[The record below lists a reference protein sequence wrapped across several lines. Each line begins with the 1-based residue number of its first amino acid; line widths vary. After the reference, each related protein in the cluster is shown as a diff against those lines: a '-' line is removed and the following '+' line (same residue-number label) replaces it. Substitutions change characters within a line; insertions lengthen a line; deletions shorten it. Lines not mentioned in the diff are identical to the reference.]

1 MVPFKDS
8 LKKRL
13 PFGNLKSRH
22 AIAVVLSYL
31 GTTLEVYPLLQKISH
46 TTRAYIF
53 NEKGLKGFLE
63 QASFT
68 AWVMRLGNKGKLD
81 EAAGNVRVE
90 VQKLFKDRTIE
101 QQLEHARKYI
111 PGLYVSYMNYI
122 EDEEK
127 AEACMDYCKT
137 YRVSSP
143 NYSLYI

>member
-1 MVPFKDS
+1 MPKEVSKKEATNVNDSIDVMVPFKDS
-8 LKKRL
+8 LKKLL

-81 EAAGNVRVE
+81 EAAGSVRIDV
-90 VQKLFKDRTIE
+90 
-101 QQLEHARKYI
+101 
-111 PGLYVSYMNYI
+111 
-122 EDEEK
+122 
-127 AEACMDYCKT
+127 
-137 YRVSSP
+137 
-143 NYSLYI
+143 

>member
-22 AIAVVLSYL
+22 SIAVVLSYL

-90 VQKLFKDRTIE
+90 V
-101 QQLEHARKYI
+101 
-111 PGLYVSYMNYI
+111 
-122 EDEEK
+122 
-127 AEACMDYCKT
+127 
-137 YRVSSP
+137 
-143 NYSLYI
+143 